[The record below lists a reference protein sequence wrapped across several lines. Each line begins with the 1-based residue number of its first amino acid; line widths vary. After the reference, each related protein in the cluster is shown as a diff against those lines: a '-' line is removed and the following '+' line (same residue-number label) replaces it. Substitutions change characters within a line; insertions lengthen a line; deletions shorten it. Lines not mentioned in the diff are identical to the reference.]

1 MSVNLA
7 DATQSWHVESA
18 RCALRRATR
27 ANGRV
32 TVWYGKERAEKR
44 VCQVSLSRNS
54 QTILKI
60 VSESLLLTLNIPHA
74 TLR

>member
-32 TVWYGKERAEKR
+32 TVWYGKERAEKS
-44 VCQVSLSRNS
+44 VPSLSLS
-54 QTILKI
+54 
-60 VSESLLLTLNIPHA
+60 
-74 TLR
+74 